1 MTQTATSLDIAN
13 IESTLGDLSRA
24 ANASIRGY
32 LTQVAYT
39 ALQWVNLSENEVL
52 VVEGREDLDR
62 FILSPNG
69 TIVDVSETQLKDIT
83 DAVNVRSDA
92 VWESI
97 FNFLLSYKYHKEH
110 GRNVRMVFATTASL
124 KTQKISSSTGI
135 KKVKKQERLD
145 LEIDVISTW
154 SSLLEQR
161 NEKLKT
167 EVKKLTAAINALF
180 DKYLEPKISNDA
192 SETSSTEK
200 QYAKDVQAAIGFQED
215 NNSWTDFFTSVS
227 WITDLSSAS
236 GIENQLKTEI
246 EADPSMSKLPASE
259 FARILIYQVLLASS
273 KSEISERILT
283 RACLQEIT
291 SQSVDEL
298 RDWATRN
305 GLIHLETWQQ
315 HVEKALSKQGERLEH
330 LECTVATVLPSHE
343 KAWTAIRTFTDLV
356 RKRIRNTIGD
366 IRLERTEQLNAL
378 RKNLIASKTV
388 VVLGASGS
396 GKSALV
402 RAYTET
408 LDSQSGLTLWLGGSS
423 LERPDLPALHTDLKL
438 GMPFNQVFE
447 SYSSSRLLVL
457 DGLDRVFEVSALSL
471 VSDLLETLRLNQEDA
486 LCELLITC
494 QTQDWPDLEERLHE
508 VGIDTSCW
516 ALYEC
521 EPPSHNELAP
531 IWDSIP
537 EIRRVALEPHL
548 SPLLENLKV
557 LDLIASQINRSS
569 YEESLVGETS
579 VASWFWK
586 TQVLCGKHRHLRNV
600 ILMRLAEMQADK
612 LRFSIPITD
621 FHCSEVAIF
630 DELESSGILII
641 DGHSNVLF
649 AHDLFADW
657 ARLRL
662 LQSKED
668 DLLEFLQSRIDS
680 PLWLRAIRL
689 LGIELL
695 DTKRDVLDWK
705 TLLRSLQEIGGE
717 STADLLLD
725 SIVFAVDS
733 KTHLELLKDELL
745 SDDNDLLRR
754 LLKRFLA
761 FATLPDPRMKKVGKL
776 LGLKD
781 TDISCSFRYPNWP
794 YWPAVLEFLYA
805 YREQISKIVP
815 NEICKVAKLWLEHTQ
830 PQTRYRREAGEIGIL
845 LGEYA
850 LSTSTYRQSQ
860 EFSITDLFI
869 LALSGV
875 PECEKEVIDFALKAS
890 ERTTELK
897 REYHNNFYDW
907 SNPYH
912 DLEYKHS
919 EDAPNNEISKFFRSA
934 VLEKGGLKHIILY
947 RPAVAREVILSC
959 LFSPKSSIVPT
970 ASRSREWDADFE
982 SLYSWPTPAHFRG
995 PFLDLLK
1002 ANFVEGVET
1011 ICRIIDHV
1019 SEQWLE
1025 RRTYEGNKTS
1035 HHIYDS
1041 NSLGV
1046 LEVEVDGIKRTFLG
1060 DGRTLGWSAGQG
1072 SPLPNSIMTSALMAL
1087 EQHLY
1092 TVIDSADIHS
1102 MLNTVLK
1109 RAQSVPI
1116 LHVLLDVGRKEPN
1129 LFTGSLMPLL
1139 GIAELYFWEIQL
1151 GVLGRTH
1158 LNMASPFL
1166 QDPYSTKIQREFNS
1180 LSHRS
1185 LDLRQVACRLFLTN
1199 EKVSTFL
1206 QKKVIKW
1213 KQVIGEIQPCDNRE
1227 RLSQLIDLF
1236 TKDNYSAVTLED
1248 GSVNIVYTAPQYE
1261 EDSQSDEL
1269 SRLHTS
1275 RSLIL
1280 YQGHC
1285 RRLIDERK
1293 YIPENELHDFTKNLK
1308 EIKDSWETDLEQ
1320 GYMLEQESHSDM
1332 LSQFEVPGLSA
1343 NALSGGI
1350 AVLLC
1355 LHFEWVN
1362 KQPNLLT
1369 WCQDSLTALILNP
1382 TPRTGIDVHDDV
1394 STWTWDCF
1402 AAEAIVVLWQQN
1414 PQDSAIRRLVA
1425 RLAFS
1430 FHNEAVALLMRSAE
1444 AMSPSRHDD
1453 LLKLRRLIFE
1463 HAHVRRQIEC
1473 INQIS
1478 RYHNFSEE
1486 DDTEQLRNTLDRWCL
1501 KLIENFVDGKLEA
1514 PELDWTQMGNKEL
1527 LSNYDEMRSMHFS
1540 NYMDFKLLIAAHSSA
1555 SDINGTISPEERE
1568 YRLGFLKSALAY
1580 CITETKYRSTDD
1592 CRRYPGED
1600 EIWLLEKLASAVSA
1614 MKPEEHPE
1622 YIWNQLL
1629 TISPEYHSWAETFL
1643 EFLYI
1648 TNLCSNIISQHFVKL
1663 AIQFIREASNLSKEH
1678 AWNYREDVW
1687 SALYGV
1693 HHSTLKLWQS
1703 HHADFATSLWPWI
1716 EKWLSR
1722 EQIESKHLSS
1732 TARWLTTDAAIQI
1745 RLDSLSSLRKVVTL
1759 HSNNW
1764 SKCERENTENAIAK
1778 LLLSIWEHEAKTLRR
1793 SEEKRKNFEFLLRW
1807 LADNQHKLGL
1817 ELTSQIGRI

>member
-13 IESTLGDLSRA
+13 IESTLGDLRRA

-154 SSLLEQR
+154 SSLLEQK
-161 NEKLKT
+161 NEKLKP

-180 DKYLEPKISNDA
+180 DKYLKPKISDDDREA
-192 SETSSTEK
+192 SSAEK
-200 QYAKDVQAAIGFQED
+200 QYAKDVQVAIGFQED
-215 NNSWTDFFTSVS
+215 NKSWTDFFTSVS
-227 WITDLSSAS
+227 WITDLRSAS
-236 GIENQLKTEI
+236 GIEEQLKTTI
-246 EADPSMSKLPASE
+246 EAEPSMSKLPASE
-259 FARILIYQVLLASS
+259 FAQILIYQVLLASS

-291 SQSVDEL
+291 SRSVDEL

-343 KAWTAIRTFTDLV
+343 KAWTTIRKFTDLT

-378 RKNLIASKTV
+378 EENLIASKTV
-388 VVLGASGS
+388 VVLGASGA

-402 RAYTET
+402 RAYTES
-408 LDSQSGLTLWLGGSS
+408 LDSQNGLTLWLGGSS
-423 LERPDLPALHTDLKL
+423 LERPDLPALNADLNL

-447 SYSSSRLLVL
+447 SYSNARLLVL
-457 DGLDRVFEVSALSL
+457 DGLDRVFEVSSLSI
-471 VSDLLETLRLNQEDA
+471 VSDLLNILRVNKEDA
-486 LCELLITC
+486 LCELIVTC
-494 QTQDWPDLEERLHE
+494 QTQDWPHLEERLHD
-508 VGIDTSCW
+508 VGIDTSGW

-521 EPPSHNELAP
+521 EPPSHNELSP

-537 EIRRVALEPHL
+537 KIRRIAQEPHL
-548 SPLLENLKV
+548 ALLLQNLKV
-557 LDLIASQINRSS
+557 LDLIASQINRSG
-569 YEESLVGETS
+569 YEDPLVGENS
-579 VASWFWK
+579 VASWFWQS
-586 TQVLCGKHRHLRNV
+586 QVLSGKHRHRRNL
-600 ILMRLAEMQADK
+600 ILMRIAEMQADK
-612 LRFSIPITD
+612 LRLSIPMTD
-621 FHCSEVAIF
+621 LPSSEIAIVEEF
-630 DELESSGILII
+630 ESNGILII
-641 DGHSNVLF
+641 DEYSNVLF

-662 LQSKED
+662 LHSKED
-668 DLLEFLQSRIDS
+668 YLLEFLQSRIDS

-695 DTKRDVLDWK
+695 DTKRDVQDWK
-705 TLLRSLQEIGGE
+705 TLLRSLQEIGGG

-745 SDDNDLLRR
+745 SDNSDLLRR

-781 TDISCSFRYPNWP
+781 TDIACSFRYPNWP

-805 YREQISKIVP
+805 YREQISEIAP
-815 NEICKVAKLWLEHTQ
+815 NEICKVAQLWLDHSK
-830 PQTRYRREAGEIGIL
+830 PQTRYRRETGEIGIL

-850 LSTSTYRQSQ
+850 LSTSAHRQSQ

-869 LALSGV
+869 LALSGM
-875 PECEKEVIDFALKAS
+875 PECEKEVVEFALKAS
-890 ERTTELK
+890 ERTTKIKNE
-897 REYHNNFYDW
+897 RHSYYYDW
-907 SNPYH
+907 SNPYY
-912 DLEYKHS
+912 DIEYKHS
-919 EDAPNNEISKFFRSA
+919 EDAPNNDVNKFFRSA
-934 VLEKGGLKHIILY
+934 VLEKGGLEHIIRY
-947 RPAVAREVILSC
+947 RPEVAREVILSC
-959 LFSPKSSIVPT
+959 LFTPKSCIIPD
-970 ASRSREWDADFE
+970 ASSYREWNADFQ
-982 SLYSWPTPAHFRG
+982 SIHSWSTPAHFRG
-995 PFLDLLK
+995 PFLDLLR
-1002 ANFVEGVET
+1002 ANFEEGVET
-1011 ICRIIDHV
+1011 ICRLIDHA

-1025 RRTYEGNKTS
+1025 RRIYEDRKTHTDIFGS
-1035 HHIYDS
+1035 V
-1041 NSLGV
+1041 SLGV
-1046 LEVEVDGIKRTFLG
+1046 LEVKIGDTTKTFYG
-1060 DGRTLGWSAGQG
+1060 DCRTLGWSAGLG
-1072 SPLPNSIMTSALMAL
+1072 SPLPNNIMTSALMAL
-1087 EQHLY
+1087 EQYLY
-1092 TVIDSADIHS
+1092 TELKSADINS
-1102 MLNTVLK
+1102 MLHTVLE
-1109 RAQSVPI
+1109 RAQSVAM
-1116 LHVLLDVGRKEPN
+1116 LHLLLDVGRKEPN
-1129 LFTGSLMPLL
+1129 LFTESLMPLL
-1139 GIAELYFWEIQL
+1139 GIAELYFWESEVQAN
-1151 GVLGRTH
+1151 GRRH
-1158 LNMASPFL
+1158 LDIASPQQPSSL
-1166 QDPYSTKIQREFNS
+1166 TKIQRVFNAYP
-1180 LSHRS
+1180 HRRLKLWDIS
-1185 LDLRQVACRLFLTN
+1185 SRLFLTN
-1199 EKVSTFL
+1199 EKISNFL
-1206 QKKVIKW
+1206 QDRVIEWEKVIVES
-1213 KQVIGEIQPCDNRE
+1213 QLCENNE
-1227 RLSQLIDLF
+1227 RLRRLVHSF
-1236 TKDNYSAVTLED
+1236 TKDNYTPVMSEEGVVR
-1248 GSVNIVYTAPQYE
+1248 SYTYTPHQAE
-1261 EDSQSDEL
+1261 KEQSDQFDSL
-1269 SRLHTS
+1269 FRSRD
-1275 RSLIL
+1275 LIL
-1280 YQGHC
+1280 YQVNC
-1285 RRLIDERK
+1285 RHFIEEGTPM
-1293 YIPENELHDFTKNLK
+1293 PENELEAFVQDLKSIK
-1308 EIKDSWETDLEQ
+1308 EIWQNDQND
-1320 GYMLEQESHSDM
+1320 SHSPQTESDIDTFG
-1332 LSQFEVPGLSA
+1332 QFELPNLST
-1343 NALSGGI
+1343 NALCSGI

-1355 LHFEWVN
+1355 LHIEWVN
-1362 KQPNLLT
+1362 KQPDLFK
-1369 WCQDSLTALILNP
+1369 WCQEILTQLILNP
-1382 TPRTGIDVHDDV
+1382 PPHSDIDTHENV
-1394 STWTWDCF
+1394 STWEWDCF
-1402 AAEAIVVLWQQN
+1402 AAEAIVALWQQE
-1414 PQDSAIRRLVA
+1414 PQDPELRELVA

-1430 FHNEAVALLMRSAE
+1430 FHNEAVALLVRGVE
-1444 AMSPSRHDD
+1444 AMTPSRHDD

-1463 HAHVRRQIEC
+1463 HAHARRQTEF
-1473 INQIS
+1473 INQRS

-1486 DDTEQLRNTLDRWCL
+1486 DDTEQLRNTLNLWCL

-1514 PELDWTQMGNKEL
+1514 PDLDWTQMGNKEL
-1527 LSNYDEMRSMHFS
+1527 FSNYDEMRSMHFS
-1540 NYMDFKLLIAAHSSA
+1540 SYMDFKLLIAAHSSA
-1555 SDINGTISPEERE
+1555 SDLNGTISPEERE
-1568 YRLGFLKSALAY
+1568 YRLGFLKSALVY
-1580 CITETKYRSTDD
+1580 CIAEINHRSTEYSE
-1592 CRRYPGED
+1592 RHPGED
-1600 EIWLLEKLASAVSA
+1600 ECWLLEKLASAVSA
-1614 MKPEEHPE
+1614 MKPEERPE

-1629 TISPEYHSWAETFL
+1629 SISPEYHHWAETFL
-1643 EFLYI
+1643 EFFYM
-1648 TNLCSNIISQHFVKL
+1648 TNLCSDNISQHFVKL
-1663 AIQFIREASNLSKEH
+1663 ANHFIKEASELSKDH

-1745 RLDSLSSLRKVVTL
+1745 RLDSLSSLRKAVTL

>member
-13 IESTLGDLSRA
+13 IESTLGDISRA

-154 SSLLEQR
+154 SSILEQR
-161 NEKLKT
+161 NEKLKP

-447 SYSSSRLLVL
+447 SYSNSRLLVL

-695 DTKRDVLDWK
+695 DTKRDVLGWK
-705 TLLRSLQEIGGE
+705 TLLRSLQETGGE

-850 LSTSTYRQSQ
+850 LSASTHRQRQ
-860 EFSITDLFI
+860 ELSITDLFI
-869 LALSGV
+869 LALSGF

-890 ERTTELK
+890 ERTTEIK
-897 REYHNNFYDW
+897 REYPTNCYDH
-907 SNPYH
+907 SNIYY

-934 VLEKGGLKHIILY
+934 VLEKEGLKHIIRY
-947 RPAVAREVILSC
+947 RPEVAREVILSC
-959 LFSPKSSIVPT
+959 LFTPKSCIFPT

-995 PFLDLLK
+995 PFLDLLS
-1002 ANFVEGVET
+1002 ANFEEGVET

-1025 RRTYEGNKTS
+1025 RRIYEDKKKYTDIFGS
-1035 HHIYDS
+1035 V
-1041 NSLGV
+1041 SLGV
-1046 LEVEVDGIKRTFLG
+1046 LEVEIG
-1060 DGRTLGWSAGQG
+1060 DTTKTLYGDCRTLGWSAGLG

-1087 EQHLY
+1087 EQYLY
-1092 TVIDSADIHS
+1092 TKLESADIHS
-1102 MLNTVLK
+1102 MLNTVLE
-1109 RAQSVPI
+1109 RAQSVAI
-1116 LHVLLDVGRKEPN
+1116 LHLLLNVGRKEQS
-1129 LFTGSLMPLL
+1129 LFTESLMPLL
-1139 GIAELYFWEIQL
+1139 GIAELYFWESE
-1151 GVLGRTH
+1151 VHAKGRSH
-1158 LNMASPFL
+1158 LDIASPQQPSYL
-1166 QDPYSTKIQREFNS
+1166 TKIQKEFNAS
-1180 LSHRS
+1180 PHRS
-1185 LDLRQVACRLFLTN
+1185 LKLWNISSRLFLTN
-1199 EKVSTFL
+1199 EKVSRFL
-1206 QKKVIKW
+1206 QGKAIEWGKVIA
-1213 KQVIGEIQPCDNRE
+1213 E
-1227 RLSQLIDLF
+1227 SQLCENNKRLRRLAHSF
-1236 TKDNYSAVTLED
+1236 TKENYTPVISEEGVLT
-1248 GSVNIVYTAPQYE
+1248 SYTYTPHKE
-1261 EDSQSDEL
+1261 EEQQNDQLNSLFRARD
-1269 SRLHTS
+1269 
-1275 RSLIL
+1275 LIL
-1280 YQGHC
+1280 YQSNC
-1285 RRLIDERK
+1285 RHFINEGK
-1293 YIPENELHDFTKNLK
+1293 PMPTNELEAFVQDLKNIK
-1308 EIKDSWETDLEQ
+1308 EIWQNDLNSSSSPKKERNI
-1320 GYMLEQESHSDM
+1320 DTFD
-1332 LSQFEVPGLSA
+1332 QFDLPNLPA

-1362 KQPNLLT
+1362 NQPTLLA
-1369 WCQDSLTALILNP
+1369 WCQDSLTDLIDHP
-1382 TPRTGIDVHDDV
+1382 PPRTGIDVHDDEC
-1394 STWTWDCF
+1394 TWTWDCF
-1402 AAEAIVVLWQQN
+1402 TAEAMVVLWQQD
-1414 PQDSAIRRLVA
+1414 PQDSTTRRLVA

-1430 FHNEAVALLMRSAE
+1430 FHNEAVALLVRSVE
-1444 AMSPSRHDD
+1444 ALTPSRHDD

-1463 HAHVRRQIEC
+1463 HAHVRRQTEF
-1473 INQIS
+1473 INQRS

-1486 DDTEQLRNTLDRWCL
+1486 DDTEQLRNSLDRWCL

-1580 CITETKYRSTDD
+1580 CITETKYHSTDD

-1629 TISPEYHSWAETFL
+1629 TISPEYHSWVETFL

-1745 RLDSLSSLRKVVTL
+1745 RLDSLSSLRKAVTL